1 MRCFT
6 LFIFLVLSAARGDEV
21 KVKKDICDPS
31 VSHFEKAEHQA
42 IACYAGKFLLKM
54 LTEVIA
60 GETKSVSH
68 VRAHLLPYLGGTK
81 TLDALKTDK
90 ADDPTCTVCYSDTG
104 YYPPTQIPEPCS
116 WKPNVLRVCNPPYGA
131 VVYSFQKCTDA
142 SEGLTSLRNE
152 LSAEQ
157 LKAYDDL
164 NVCYPVL
171 TERILRRLPTTEDGV
186 NLQPHPFFKEAV
198 PQVLTLFR
206 PMLHDMEFT
215 DNSCKKARATM
226 PGPIKG
232 LMGSMKGMQPHLNP
246 HRSVSPRLSSAP
258 FAGAKAKLPDL
269 MHLGQKQVGP
279 GGPGGPRPGGKVGPG
294 GPRPGLKFGKGGLGS
309 NKRPKKPSPED
320 LETFRQKVQ
329 EMREKR
335 QTMKSFPTKADAV
348 KSAPTK
354 ADEKSV
360 EATAE
365 HESKEKNVESK
376 QESKQETNVAPEEE
390 TKQKKE
396 KSGWSI
402 FGK

>member
-198 PQVLTLFR
+198 PQARKPSSLTLCIS
-206 PMLHDMEFT
+206 DK
-215 DNSCKKARATM
+215 SK
-226 PGPIKG
+226 
-232 LMGSMKGMQPHLNP
+232 
-246 HRSVSPRLSSAP
+246 SAQ
-258 FAGAKAKLPDL
+258 AAQAAHVQAAKLVQAALVLDL
-269 MHLGQKQVGP
+269 NL
-279 GGPGGPRPGGKVGPG
+279 
-294 GPRPGLKFGKGGLGS
+294 
-309 NKRPKKPSPED
+309 
-320 LETFRQKVQ
+320 

>member
-90 ADDPTCTVCYSDTG
+90 ADDPTCTVCYSD
-104 YYPPTQIPEPCS
+104 
-116 WKPNVLRVCNPPYGA
+116 
-131 VVYSFQKCTDA
+131 TDA